1 MPVPQNDEEQCHLD
15 LLKELS
21 FREQNLLDGLIK
33 QMAIAN
39 GTLRWN
45 RLLLV
50 LIACMVAIIMVFHR

>member
-1 MPVPQNDEEQCHLD
+1 MPQNDEEQRHLD

-21 FREQNLLDGLIK
+21 FREQHLLDELIK

>member
-1 MPVPQNDEEQCHLD
+1 MEDQLE
-15 LLKELS
+15 
-21 FREQNLLDGLIK
+21 RLLDELIK

-50 LIACMVAIIMVFHR
+50 LIACMVAVIMVFHR